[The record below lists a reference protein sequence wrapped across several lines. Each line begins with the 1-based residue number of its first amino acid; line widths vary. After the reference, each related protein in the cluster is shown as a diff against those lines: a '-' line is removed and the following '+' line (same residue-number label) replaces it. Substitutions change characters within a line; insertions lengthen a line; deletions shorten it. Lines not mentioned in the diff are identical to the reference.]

1 MLGACDAI
9 TASPAFNHGAC
20 SASDKRPSA
29 PYEEASM
36 VSYAAELSHAIETLI
51 VSTKSVLSA
60 TQEQGIDVVF
70 SNSVNYL
77 DLFGYF
83 TIA

>member
-1 MLGACDAI
+1 
-9 TASPAFNHGAC
+9 
-20 SASDKRPSA
+20 
-29 PYEEASM
+29 M